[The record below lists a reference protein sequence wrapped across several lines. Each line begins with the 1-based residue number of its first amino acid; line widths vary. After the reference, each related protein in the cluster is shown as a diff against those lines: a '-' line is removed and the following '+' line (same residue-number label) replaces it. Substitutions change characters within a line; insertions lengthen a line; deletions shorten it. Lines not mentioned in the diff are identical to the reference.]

1 MSATI
6 SRQQVMHLASLAK
19 LDLSEDEIE
28 SYRRELTAIVEFID
42 QLQAADVGQLPPT
55 EQVTGLKDVVR
66 ADTVQ
71 PGLGLSLED
80 LVQNTEMKARQFKVP
95 KVNL

>member
-28 SYRRELTAIVEFID
+28 SYHRELTVIVEFID

-66 ADTVQ
+66 ADVVQ
-71 PGLGLSLED
+71 PNLGLSLED
-80 LVQNTEMKARQFKVP
+80 LARNTELEARQFKVP